1 MAHLFTSK
9 RYRLLFSASAISNLG
24 DGVSSLAFPWLAT
37 LLTRDPMLIALV
49 AAATRLPWLL
59 FSIPAGVW
67 TDRRDRRKL
76 MVQADLV
83 RFALT
88 GCVVAVTLT
97 LPATPQDIGPSGGLP
112 YIYALAALAFLLGS
126 AEVLRDNAAQTILPS
141 VVSKEQLEQANGQL
155 WSIEQIMGAFI
166 GPPLAGVLIA
176 YAVPAPFLLD
186 TATFALAAALVW
198 CITLSADTPRTSPS
212 RSWIYEAREGG
223 HWLWHH
229 REILQLALMLGCL
242 NACNAMTLT
251 VLPLFGQE
259 LLGLSAAQYGVLI
272 TAEAAGGVIGGL
284 ICPMIV
290 AYVGGRRA
298 LMLALPTMACGWGL
312 IMFWPTPWIVAPG
325 LFLGMFAGLLW
336 NVVTVSYRQR
346 RIPDALLGR
355 VNSLYRFFGWGALP
369 VGSLIGGALVSL
381 GETNLGRE
389 MALRLPFAV
398 AACGALAL
406 WCYAILC
413 LKLKDTP

>member
-1 MAHLFTSK
+1 MTRLCALK
-9 RYRLLFSASAISNLG
+9 NYRLLFSASAISNLG

-67 TDRRDRRKL
+67 TDRRDRRRL

-83 RFALT
+83 RFCLT

-97 LPATPQDIGPSGGLP
+97 LPTIPQDASLY
-112 YIYALAALAFLLGS
+112 YIYALAALAFFLGS

-141 VVSKEQLEQANGQL
+141 VVAKEQLEQANGQL

-166 GPPLAGVLIA
+166 GPPLAGFLIA

-186 TATFALAAALVW
+186 TATFALAAVLVW
-198 CITLSADTPRTSPS
+198 CMALSADNPRTPPS

-223 HWLWHH
+223 HWLLQH

-259 LLGLSAAQYGVLI
+259 LLGLSAAQYGLLI

-284 ICPMIV
+284 ACPMIV
-290 AYVGGRRA
+290 AYIGGRRA
-298 LMLALPTMACGWGL
+298 LMLALPTMTCGWGM
-312 IMFWPTPWIVAPG
+312 IVFYPTPWFVALG

-369 VGSLIGGALVSL
+369 IGSLIGGALVSL
-381 GETNLGRE
+381 AEPNLGRE

-398 AACGALAL
+398 AACGALTL
-406 WCYAILC
+406 WAYATLR